1 MTTINRRSVLAGVAS
16 VSGVAMTASAD
27 EPRVSTMKPFAK
39 GDVFVG
45 ATLLNN
51 PTDDHAGLGRIIQYD
66 AELKEKG
73 VLWVTGTTHLVGGL
87 TFAPDGTLWA
97 FDNLGWSVLT
107 VGRDGKQKS
116 SMRLMDR
123 AIGKVQF
130 LKNGH
135 ALFMEYFKGD
145 AQPETLTTR
154 YKTLPDHPGQ
164 VGMGQIYEYD
174 TNLKLVRTF
183 SPDVHGGMSRSMAI
197 THATLASDGKTLIYT
212 SETGPRLMRFD
223 VATAQQLPDLKNLP
237 PSQGGPPAMFLDV
250 ARTGTKILLPLGNRL
265 AVIDEQS
272 GQDIASFPL
281 PGFGWAVVTP
291 SWDGSVAYVANW
303 FTGDMAK
310 VALADGAVTAQTKI
324 SPKCISGIAQF
335 AA

>member
-1 MTTINRRSVLAGVAS
+1 MSKINRRSALAGAAC
-16 VSGVAMTASAD
+16 VSIVTMTASAD

-45 ATLLNN
+45 ATFLND
-51 PTDDHAGLGRIIQYD
+51 PKDDHAGLGRIIQYD
-66 AELKEKG
+66 ADLNEKG

-97 FDNLGWSVLT
+97 FDNLDWSVLT

-116 SMRLMDR
+116 SRRVMDR
-123 AIGKVQF
+123 AIGNVQF

-135 ALFMEYFKGD
+135 VLFMEYFKGD

-164 VGMGQIYEYD
+164 VGVGQIYEYD
-174 TNLKLVRTF
+174 ANLKPVRTF
-183 SPDVHGGMSRSMAI
+183 SPDVHGGVSRSMAI
-197 THATLASDGKTLIYT
+197 THATLASDGQTLIYT

-223 VATAQQLPDLKNLP
+223 VATGKQLSDLKNLP
-237 PSQGGPPAMFLDV
+237 PSQGGPPAMFFDV
-250 ARTGTKILLPLGNRL
+250 ARAGTKILLPLGNRI

-272 GQDIASFPL
+272 GQDIASFAL

-291 SWDGSVAYVANW
+291 ASDGACAYVANW
-303 FTGDMAK
+303 FTGDVAK
-310 VALADGAVTAQTKI
+310 VSLANGAVAAQTKI

-335 AA
+335 AG